1 MAKRGPKSADDLNEL
16 HKIFEKRA
24 NEIIREDGK
33 VRVASDK
40 IWATLKRQ
48 YQIKKSGRALHTA
61 GWKWNENLKYQKE
74 KSLDISAESDLFEEE
89 LNSSLNELS
98 LDDADYENEE
108 KCDNE
113 PKIAFLIK
121 LTSDNWDS
129 ISPVPKNYKRAA
141 DESHKKGKRLTLV
154 LKPGTWTSLLAER
167 IAEHPKSIICDW
179 AFKVGKVAATGR
191 HYVSVLG
198 YCVTC
203 GSILIGFLQN
213 EPKKNED
220 VVFKFVVKD
229 FDHTKHQGEQKKV
242 KVTGSQAL
250 SLATSTKAAVV
261 LHRNMSAK
269 SGAMFEASRGR
280 VPSAHAIRNLQYYER
295 KKQKLSSDIFKSLF
309 YLQNSPKYANVIH
322 VIGYS
327 SFYVMYGSPK
337 QFSLYNMYL
346 KRNKNA
352 KLSCDATGGLVR
364 KIGKY
369 DSINN

>member
-1 MAKRGPKSADDLNEL
+1 MAKPGPKPADDLGKL
-16 HKIFEKRA
+16 HKIFEERA
-24 NEIIREDGK
+24 NEIIRDDGK
-33 VRVASDK
+33 VRAPSDK

-48 YQIKKSGRALHTA
+48 HQIKKSVAALYTA
-61 GWKWNENLKYQKE
+61 GWNWNKNLTKD

-89 LNSSLNELS
+89 LDSSLNELS
-98 LDDADYENEE
+98 LDDADYENE
-108 KCDNE
+108 KKHDNE
-113 PKIAFLIK
+113 PKIAFSIK
-121 LTSDNWDS
+121 LTWDVWDS
-129 ISPVPKNYKRAA
+129 ISPVPKNYNRAA
-141 DESHKKGKRLTLV
+141 EQSRKKGKRMRLV
-154 LKPGTWTSLLAER
+154 LKPGTWTSLFAEK
-167 IAEHPKSIICDW
+167 IADHPKSIICNW
-179 AFKVGKVAATGR
+179 SFKVGNVTATGR
-191 HYVSVLG
+191 YYVSVLG

-203 GSILIGFLQN
+203 GSTLIGFLQN

-242 KVTGSQAL
+242 KVTGSQAQ

-261 LHRNMSAK
+261 LHRNISAK

-280 VPSAHAIRNLQYYER
+280 VPSAHAIRNLQYR
-295 KKQKLSSDIFKSLF
+295 QRQKDKLSSDIFKSLF

-346 KRNKNA
+346 KRNKKA

-364 KIGKY
+364 TIGKY
-369 DSINN
+369 YSINN